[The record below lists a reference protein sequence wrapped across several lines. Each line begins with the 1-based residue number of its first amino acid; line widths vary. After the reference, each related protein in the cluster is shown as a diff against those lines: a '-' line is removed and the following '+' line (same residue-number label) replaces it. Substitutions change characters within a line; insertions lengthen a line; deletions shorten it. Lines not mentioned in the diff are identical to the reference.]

1 MIQYKCNQERLQ
13 KQTNQRSETRMKKEK
28 ALYVMNTEEGA
39 FLKMA
44 EFDNE
49 LTFNS
54 GFDQVIANAQPIAAV
69 KIDNDFPKHHIRFA
83 TKLAEFLSQRG
94 DKIEPVIVEFDI
106 KVTGLDGTEYNVD
119 EIIEKAKQE
128 SSSESELAK
137 LLGLLAR

>member
-1 MIQYKCNQERLQ
+1 
-13 KQTNQRSETRMKKEK
+13 MKKEK
-28 ALYVMNTEEGA
+28 ALYIMNTEKGA
-39 FLKMA
+39 FLKTA

-54 GFDQVIANAQPIAAV
+54 NFDQCIANAQPLVATEV
-69 KIDNDFPKHHIRFA
+69 ENDFLDHHITFA

-94 DKIEPVIVEFDI
+94 NKIKPVIVEFDI

-119 EIIEKAKQE
+119 EIIENAKQE